1 LETRLAV
8 GQQETAERGVFD
20 MPDSVDFGLKPC
32 QKFFKKDVASR
43 RAFDIFSAPFRP
55 KD

>member
-1 LETRLAV
+1 LETHLAV
-8 GQQETAERGVFD
+8 GRQETAESD
-20 MPDSVDFGLKPC
+20 MLDKLDSAGIGLKPC

-43 RAFDIFSAPFRP
+43 CAFDIFSAPFRP